1 MCAYESRLINFK
13 FAGLWILTARG
24 LSEKFGSSP
33 KKLVTKGMPGA
44 IEAWKRWPRL
54 QPHWPR
60 IRRRICD
67 QCGRRV
73 ALSEPRFLV
82 CGGCAEGRGVGR
94 YCSETC
100 QAEHWPTH
108 QEVCPR
114 IDHASVEA
122 RPWLRKMQNY
132 SLIDGVEKA
141 KCAGHSPGD
150 YLDVVAYELAEK
162 YGTIDKMKMIRK
174 RCQ

>member
-1 MCAYESRLINFK
+1 MPASCDPNLAP
-13 FAGLWILTARG
+13 AC
-24 LSEKFGSSP
+24 GSP
-33 KKLVTKGMPGA
+33 DGKLVASGGDDAKLTV
-44 IEAWKRWPRL
+44 
-54 QPHWPR
+54 
-60 IRRRICD
+60 
-67 QCGRRV
+67 RRV
-73 ALSEPRFLV
+73 KGGRVVSQWDHGKDVMACDFSKDAEYLV
-82 CGGCAEGRGVGR
+82 CGGCGGKGRGVGR
-94 YCSETC
+94 YCSEAC

-162 YGTIDKMKMIRK
+162 YGTIDKMKMEHLSIEFVGLSSS
-174 RCQ
+174 